1 MARHYGQNL
10 RRRTVQIPFLADIPR
25 RLAALPRSAKRAV
38 LVLNDAV
45 MLSAALWSALALK
58 SDRVDPGISEP
69 ALWVVGSVLVGV
81 MVFAKLGLYRAVIR
95 FIAPKAVSA
104 VALGVLSS
112 VLALGLTSWLAGL
125 APLPFSLLVIFY
137 TLAFLF
143 VAGSR
148 FVARMMFLHAGGR
161 RGAGRVL
168 IYGAGSAGA
177 QLASSLMASPDCIP
191 ICFVDDNPGL
201 WGSAVC
207 GLDVFAPHRIQGL
220 VETYGIDRILL
231 ALPSASRF
239 RRNEIL
245 RSLTTAGVRVQSVP
259 DISSILDGSAR
270 VVQVHDIDPADLLGR
285 DPVPP
290 NKALMSACID
300 GKCVLVTGAG
310 GSIGSE
316 LCRQIIRQNP
326 SRLLL
331 LEMSEAAL
339 YGVEHELT
347 LIKNREKLPVEI
359 VSLLGN
365 AHHKYRVREILAT
378 FEVQTIYHAAAYKHV
393 PIVEHNIV
401 EGIHN
406 NVFSTWHTAEAAVEC
421 GVDVFVLVSTDKAVN
436 PTNVMGATK
445 RFAEIVLQGLQLRG
459 CKTRFCMV
467 RFGNVLDSS
476 GSVVPLFRRQIEAGG
491 PVTVTHPDVTR
502 YFMTI
507 PEASQLVLQA
517 SAMAKGGDVFVLD
530 MGEPIR
536 IADLARRMIQVSGH
550 TVRDVDNPDG
560 DIEIRFTGLRPAEKL
575 YEELLIGNNVT
586 GTEHPMIMRAVEHS
600 LPWPEVVAQLE
611 AIGAAIRRFDC
622 RAVVDLLSATV
633 REYQPSKEI
642 QDLVWSRRRELAGPA
657 VADGK
662 VADLVARRAR
672 QPGQNAP

>member
-1 MARHYGQNL
+1 MLRQFGDGPWRNPSSPPPPAGILARLG
-10 RRRTVQIPFLADIPR
+10 R
-25 RLAALPRSAKRAV
+25 LPRPTKRAV
-38 LVLNDAV
+38 LIVADTV
-45 MLSAALWSALALK
+45 MMATALWSALALK
-58 SDRVDPGISEP
+58 ADRMDPVLSDPIP
-69 ALWVVGSVLVGV
+69 WAVGSLLVSIW
-81 MVFAKLGLYRAVIR
+81 VFAQLGLYRAVIR
-95 FIAPKAVSA
+95 FIAPKALSA
-104 VALGVLSS
+104 VALGVLCS
-112 VLALGLTSWLAGL
+112 VVALATTNWFAG
-125 APLPFSLLVIFY
+125 ATPLPFSVLVIFY
-137 TLAFLF
+137 MFAFLY

-148 FVARMMFLHAGGR
+148 FLARMVFLRTRGR
-161 RGAGRVL
+161 RGASRVL

-177 QLASSLMASPDCIP
+177 QLASSLMSSPDCIP
-191 ICFVDDNPGL
+191 MCFVDDNSSL

-207 GLDVFAPHRIQGL
+207 GLDVFSPQRIQHL

-285 DPVPP
+285 DTVPP
-290 NKALMSACID
+290 NKTLMAACIAD
-300 GKCVLVTGAG
+300 KCVLVTGAG

-316 LCRQIIRQNP
+316 LCRQIIRQHP
-326 SRLLL
+326 RRLLL
-331 LEMSEAAL
+331 LEMSEASL
-339 YGVEHELT
+339 YSVEHELC
-347 LIKNREKLPVEI
+347 LIKQRENLSVEI
-359 VSLLGN
+359 ISLLGN
-365 AHHKYRVREILAT
+365 AHHKYRVREILST

-393 PIVEHNIV
+393 PIVEQNIV

-406 NVFSTWHTAEAAVEC
+406 NVFGTWHTAEAAVDC

-459 CKTRFCMV
+459 GKTRFCMV

-491 PVTVTHPDVTR
+491 PVTVTHPDVIR

-507 PEASQLVLQA
+507 PEASQLVIQA

-550 TVRDVDNPDG
+550 VVRDAENPDG

-586 GTEHPMIMRAVEHS
+586 GTEHPMIMRAVEHA
-600 LPWPEVVAQLE
+600 LPWPEVAEQLA

-622 RAVVDLLSATV
+622 KSAVDTLMTTV

-642 QDLVWSRRRELAGPA
+642 QDLVWSRRRDIAGPA
-657 VADGK
+657 LTDGK

-672 QPGQNAP
+672 QPGQNTP